1 MSRKP
6 LGFAYLL
13 TVHGIRPLLVI
24 LTRRD
29 WRGAEHLPE
38 AGGFVVT
45 PNHLSHVDP
54 LTFAHFLYNNGR
66 PPRFLA
72 KSALFRIPIV
82 GWVVRN
88 AGQIPVYRESRN
100 AAEAFSGAVAAIKAG
115 ECVVIY
121 PEGTL
126 TRDPALWPMVGKTG
140 AARVALAT
148 GCPVI
153 PVAQWGPQQMLP
165 PYSRRLRVLRRT
177 PVQVTAGPPV
187 DLEDLRGLPVTPDV
201 LRIATERILA
211 RITTMLAEL
220 RGEPAPAQLFDPRA
234 EGVARI
240 GRPHHPTA
248 RSGGV
253 REAGAVDGTPS
264 NATAAGDPVRADRP
278 SAAAS
283 GSSAEHTP

>member
-1 MSRKP
+1 MSPKP

-13 TVHGIRPLLVI
+13 TVYVIRPLLVI

-29 WRGAEHLPE
+29 WRGAEHLPKT
-38 AGGFVVT
+38 GGFVVA

-72 KSALFRIPIV
+72 KSALFKIPIV

-165 PYSRRLRVLRRT
+165 PYSRRLRLLRRT
-177 PVQVTAGPPV
+177 RVQVTAGPPV
-187 DLEDLRGLPVTPDV
+187 DLEDLRELPITPEV

-220 RGEPAPAQLFDPRA
+220 RGEQAPAQLFDPRA

-240 GRPHHPTA
+240 GRPHHPAA
-248 RSGGV
+248 RSSG
-253 REAGAVDGTPS
+253 EPDAGAMDGGPTEEAPPA
-264 NATAAGDPVRADRP
+264 NAVRADRP
-278 SAAAS
+278 AGAAS
-283 GSSAEHTP
+283 GSSAEDAP

>member
-13 TVHGIRPLLVI
+13 TVHSIRPLLVI

-29 WRGAEHLPE
+29 WRGAEHLPTT
-38 AGGFVVT
+38 GGFIVA

-54 LTFAHFLYNNGR
+54 LTFAHFLYNSGR

-72 KSALFRIPIV
+72 KSALFTIPVV
-82 GWVVRN
+82 GWVVHN
-88 AGQIPVYRESRN
+88 AGQIPVHRESRN
-100 AAEAFSGAVAAIKAG
+100 AAEAFSGAVAAVDAG

-165 PYSRRLRVLRRT
+165 PYSRRPRLLRRT
-177 PVQVTAGPPV
+177 RVQVTAGPPV
-187 DLEDLRGLPVTPDV
+187 DLDDLRGLPITPEV
-201 LRIATERILA
+201 LRRATERILA

-234 EGVARI
+234 EGIARI
-240 GRPHHPTA
+240 GRPRPAA
-248 RSGGV
+248 RSGGE
-253 REAGAVDGTPS
+253 RETGAVDRSPS
-264 NATAAGDPVRADRP
+264 EDAP
-278 SAAAS
+278 
-283 GSSAEHTP
+283 